1 MNPLS
6 PYAPRLT
13 WLVAAFVTAFCALM
27 ATVGADAHWLAA
39 LGGWVVKLGDI
50 PPGVPYAAA
59 PSDGWSNVP
68 ILGELL
74 FHALESGLGDRGLVL
89 ALVGAIALALGFI
102 AFDMRRDD
110 VADAPSAL
118 VLMLVAVGAASSLLI
133 VRGQIF
139 SLALF
144 PVLLF
149 ILRSQV
155 RVPGNGIWLVVAL
168 FALWSNLHGGVLVG
182 VAVAG
187 AYLLFHRLSRAPL
200 EALGVLAASL
210 VALFLTPALLDTG
223 AYYRGVL
230 GSEAASGREGLWAP
244 LSFGSPLDLAFLAV
258 AIPLLVAALL
268 SRPKLWELVAI
279 AGLAALTV
287 QSARNGV
294 WLVIFLA
301 TPAGRWL
308 TGSREWRIRLPAKL
322 TAAVAAVFV
331 CLLALGLVKTPVPSA
346 ASVELRAKAAAAA
359 HGAPILADD
368 LNAEALAVDGKRV
381 WIANP
386 LDAFPKP
393 DQRNYLDWSAGRS
406 SGDLLLRLFAVALV
420 TKDSD
425 AARRLEHTAGWKTV
439 AHDERAVL
447 FVKHAR

>member
-1 MNPLS
+1 VNPLS

-89 ALVGAIALALGFI
+89 ALIGAIALALGFI

-133 VRGQIF
+133 ARGQMF

-144 PVLLF
+144 PILLF

-155 RVPGNGIWLVVAL
+155 RVPGDGIWLVVPL

-187 AYLLFHRLSRAPL
+187 AYLLFYRLSRTPL
-200 EALGVLAASL
+200 EALGVLGASL

-244 LSFGSPLDLAFLAV
+244 LSFGNPLDLAFLAV
-258 AIPLLVAALL
+258 ALPLLVAALL

-331 CLLALGLVKTPVPSA
+331 CLIALGLGKTPVPSA
-346 ASVELRAKAAAAA
+346 AGVELRSKAAAAA
-359 HGAPILADD
+359 HGRPILADD

-393 DQRNYLDWSAGRS
+393 DQRTYLDWSAGRS

-425 AARRLEHTAGWKTV
+425 AARRLEHTAGWKAA

>member
-1 MNPLS
+1 MNPFS

-118 VLMLVAVGAASSLLI
+118 ALMLVAVGAASSLLI
-133 VRGQIF
+133 VRGQMF

-144 PVLLF
+144 PILLF

-155 RVPGNGIWLVVAL
+155 RVPGDGIWLVVPL

-187 AYLLFHRLSRAPL
+187 AYLLFYRLSRTPL

-210 VALFLTPALLDTG
+210 VALFLTPALLHTG

-244 LSFGSPLDLAFLAV
+244 LSLGNPFDLAFLAV

-279 AGLAALTV
+279 AGLTVLTV

-301 TPAGRWL
+301 APAGRWL

-322 TAAVAAVFV
+322 TATVATVFV
-331 CLLALGLVKTPVPSA
+331 CLIALGLVKTPVPSGA
-346 ASVELRAKAAAAA
+346 GVGLRAKAAAAA
-359 HGAPILADD
+359 HGGPILADD
-368 LNAEALAVDGKRV
+368 LNAEALAVDGRKV

-393 DQRNYLDWSAGRS
+393 DQRHYLDWIAGRS
-406 SGDLLLRLFAVALV
+406 SGDLLLRLFPVALV

-425 AARRLEHTAGWKTV
+425 AARRLAHTAGWKAA
-439 AHDERAVL
+439 AHDEQAVL